1 MIYLGRIKKKDM
13 KKIVLFVAVLATT
26 LVSIISCST
35 DENKTT
41 IALAQELTLTSPA
54 SSVNYTL
61 TAPNAG
67 NVATTVKW
75 TSANFGSSTVV
86 KYTLQ
91 IIKSTTTSF
100 NNPQVF
106 DLGNFNEN
114 GTITTHEKAITQRQ
128 LNTLILN
135 ASGNIGVSE
144 SYKMRV
150 VGSPDV
156 QTGAN
161 SPVLKSVSSEISFTC
176 NPFDT
181 FDEFTRIYVPG
192 SYGAA
197 SGFADWSGSG
207 NSAKLFS
214 ANNNG
219 IYEGFVWMNVSAPQ
233 FKFNLDPTWSGNDKG
248 ESNPTGAFTGILGT
262 AENIKPSQGAGTY
275 FFTVNWNTQTY
286 TMNKQQVAIIGAA
299 TPNGWG
305 TPTYLD
311 FDVNPASPTYGS
323 YTKVLALA
331 ADEFLIR
338 LKDDWSAKFGSTLA
352 STETL
357 TSTIQN
363 KIKFNG
369 SNMKVPTAGNYKV
382 VLSIGNSANY
392 NLKLIPN

>member
-1 MIYLGRIKKKDM
+1 M
-13 KKIVLFVAVLATT
+13 KKIVLLVAVFATT
-26 LVSIISCST
+26 LVSIISCT
-35 DENKTT
+35 KDENKTT
-41 IALAQELTLTSPA
+41 IALAQELTVTAPA
-54 SSVNYTL
+54 PAGNYTL

-67 NVATTVKW
+67 NVAFPVKW

-91 IIKSTTTSF
+91 IIKATTTNF
-100 NNPQVF
+100 NNPQLF
-106 DLGNFNEN
+106 DLGNFNES
-114 GTITTHEKAITQRQ
+114 GTITTHEKSITQRQ

-135 ASGNIGVSE
+135 ASGNIGASE

-150 VGSPDV
+150 VGSPDI

-161 SPVLKSVSSEISFTC
+161 SAVLKSVSPEITFTC
-176 NPFDT
+176 NPYDT
-181 FDEFTRIYVPG
+181 YDEFTRIYVPG
-192 SYGAA
+192 SYGGA
-197 SGFADWSGSG
+197 SGFADWSGAG

-214 ANNNG
+214 KDNNG
-219 IYEGFVWMNVSAPQ
+219 QYEGFVWMNVSNPE

-248 ESNPTGAFTGILGT
+248 ENNPTGAFSGMLGT
-262 AENIKPSQGAGTY
+262 AQNIKPADGAGTY
-275 FFTVNWNTQTY
+275 FFTVNWNTQSY

-338 LKDDWSAKFGSTLA
+338 LKDDWSSKFGSTLS

-369 SNMKVPTAGNYKV
+369 SNMKVPVAGNYKV

-392 NLKLIPN
+392 NIKLIPN